1 MIGDG
6 LGPQSL
12 RALSHHGESLVEL
25 KLPWLPP
32 QAVLQVSLLKT
43 CTNLVSLSLSEHIPP
58 NLVGLKQKNKIASVE
73 TVAWLKACKKLR
85 NLTFAE
91 FSGASTLLAPILLE
105 NSIRLTSLAY
115 KSHRFSDIEKLLPA
129 LASQTSL
136 QFLCLKEIDF
146 MGDTEKRANTL
157 VKCLS
162 NLVNLTELHT
172 SKMYGDFTNWH
183 IFQLASSLPKLEVW
197 STSGYELTDRIWGGV
212 ASLRS
217 LRTLIFDAQT
227 IFTFG
232 GILNCFVEQ
241 LGPGNRGLFLNVRNS
256 GRNFSRKEQNLI
268 QERIN
273 QKVGGEFDFCY
284 ERGI

>member
-12 RALSHHGESLVEL
+12 RALSRHGESLVEL

-32 QAVLQVSLLKT
+32 EAVLQVSLLKA
-43 CTNLVSLSLSEHIPP
+43 CTNLVSLSLGEHIPP
-58 NLVGLKQKNKIASVE
+58 DLVGLEKKHNKAFLE
-73 TVAWLKACKKLR
+73 MVAWLKACKKLR
-85 NLTFAE
+85 NLIFAE
-91 FSGASTLLAPILLE
+91 FSGSSALLARVLLE
-105 NSIRLTSLAY
+105 NSICLTSLEY
-115 KSHRFSDIEKLLPA
+115 ESHRFSDIEKLLPA

-146 MGDTEKRANTL
+146 LGDSEKRANAL

-172 SKMYGDFTNWH
+172 SKMCSAFTNWH

-212 ASLRS
+212 ASLKS
-217 LRTLIFDAQT
+217 LRTLIFDSQT
-227 IFTFG
+227 IFTVN
-232 GILNCFVEQ
+232 GILYRFVEQ